1 MRLKLHQLGDPKT
14 ARKIRTGLRGLN
26 LLIFLGIVICG
37 VQMRNSKHPNA
48 AQAQPAT
55 NSAAAPAAGGNAAA
69 PPPAQGSGATA
80 PSAPAPAPAPAAAA
94 AAPAADPHAGD
105 PGGATTGNVNDMATA
120 GNVITDASSAAALKD
135 IKASGPGVKFMADNI
150 GQNRIGI
157 NMMWLLF
164 CGFLVMFMQAGFA
177 LVETGFCRA
186 KNAAHTMMMNFACYF
201 LGLTGFWICGF
212 AFMYGN
218 AGPIGNMG
226 GTPPINGA
234 GAFGNFL
241 GGSIFATHGFFI
253 SGNSYDVGVYA
264 MFLFQMVFM
273 DTAVT
278 IVTGSMAERWKFS
291 AFCVYCFF
299 MSCILYPWFGHW
311 AWGGGW
317 LSQLGQPDHMG
328 LGCGYV
334 DFAGSGVVHAVGG
347 LCALAGSMVLGPRLG
362 RYNKDGSANP
372 FPGHHIPMAIL
383 GAIILGFGWFGF
395 NPGSTFGAAGFG
407 NLRIGIVATTTMLAS
422 AGGAVSSMLYMYAKV
437 KKPDPTMVVNGF
449 LAGLVAITAPSGFV
463 SGSVGFFI
471 GAVAGVLVCLSVEF
485 WDRRQIDDPVGAI
498 SVHGVCGLFGVLC
511 VGLFADGTYGAGWN
525 LTGITKNGGSDKPLL
540 GLIPAILQGNAS
552 AGVGQLMAQLI
563 GIVTLIIWAWG
574 FSWVFF
580 TIQKKVMGIRVTE
593 AEEAEGLDLPE
604 TGVLA
609 YPAFAGNP
617 ER

>member
-26 LLIFLGIVICG
+26 LLIFLGIVACG
-37 VQMRNSKHPNA
+37 VQMRNSHHQNTA
-48 AQAQPAT
+48 MAQPAT
-55 NSAAAPAAGGNAAA
+55 TAPAAAGATSAATGNAAATAA
-69 PPPAQGSGATA
+69 PPPAQGSAATA
-80 PSAPAPAPAPAAAA
+80 PSDA
-94 AAPAADPHAGD
+94 AAPATDPKAGD

-120 GNVITDASSAAALKD
+120 GAVIDDKTKASIA
-135 IKASGPGVKFMADNI
+135 ASGPGVRFMADNI
-150 GQNRIGI
+150 GQNRIGV

-218 AGPIGNMG
+218 AGPIANMG

-241 GGSIFATHGFFI
+241 GGSLFATHGFFI
-253 SGNSYDVGVYA
+253 AGNTYDVGVYA

-278 IVTGSMAERWKFS
+278 IVTGSMAERWKFTS
-291 AFCVYCFF
+291 FCVYCFF

-317 LSQLGQPDHMG
+317 LSQLGQPDHLG

-334 DFAGSGVVHAVGG
+334 DFAGSGVVHAIGG
-347 LCALAGSMVLGPRLG
+347 MCALAGSMVLGPRLG
-362 RYNKDGSANP
+362 RYNKDGTMNA

-395 NPGSTFGAAGFG
+395 NPGSTFGASGAG

-422 AGGAVSSMLYMYAKV
+422 AGGAVSSMLYMYATV

-463 SGSVGFFI
+463 SGSVGFLI
-471 GAVAGVLVCLSVEF
+471 GAIAGILVCVSVAF
-485 WDRRQIDDPVGAI
+485 WDKLRIDDPVGAI

-525 LTGITKNGGSDKPLL
+525 LTGLTKNGGSDKPLI
-540 GLIPAILQGNAS
+540 GLIPAIIQGHPS
-552 AGVGQLMAQLI
+552 QGIGQLMAQLI
-563 GIVTLIIWAWG
+563 GIATLIIWGWG

-580 TIQKKVMGIRVTE
+580 TVQKKVMGIRVT
-593 AEEAEGLDLPE
+593 AQEEADGLDLPE

-609 YPAFAGNP
+609 YPAFAGVP